1 MTATL
6 SPPGLSPAETNR
18 RPLTLLATVAGLSA
32 AASTLAV
39 CLGLALLG
47 WFLADGGIH
56 GAPRDALRAGGLG
69 WLMGHGSGVTVQG
82 VAITAVPLGLTLLFG
97 VVVWRFGLRLGEQV
111 AGHGPDA
118 DALSDGDRD
127 WTVPAATGLFAATYV
142 VVAVFT
148 AVLCGTGDLS
158 PDLNAVM
165 LWSLAL
171 TCGVGGTG
179 IAIGSGRASIWL
191 SLAPP
196 AVRASL
202 HAAWSVVLAFLVAAA
217 GVFVVALALDFGAAM
232 NVMSQLHLD
241 TGDGL
246 MFVVLVLT
254 VVPNAVIFSGAYLLG
269 PGFLVGTGTLVSPS
283 LVAIGPVP
291 MFPLLAALPDTGP
304 TPAWTPA
311 LIVLPVLCAAAGVVR
326 SHRHSP
332 TAAWDEGALR
342 GVVGGVL
349 AGLLFGLLAAVA
361 GGAVGP
367 GRMTDVGPLVSEVLW
382 HGIVSLGAGGLL
394 GGLLAT
400 WWTRRSL
407 PEEAPTVDS

>member
-179 IAIGSGRASIWL
+179 VAIGSGRASIWL